1 MVNDKYLDYSDTING
16 RFLEYRELGYK
27 VIFLSADG
35 YYFKLINDI
44 DIDYLD
50 LINSGNWGYN
60 GSSKALNKI
69 KNCKNCVFFLDEK
82 EIGLTKQTDQKL
94 LKYVINNGC
103 IKEEFGNY
111 KVYMLGDKC
120 GED

>member
-1 MVNDKYLDYSDTING
+1 MGI
-16 RFLEYRELGYK
+16 FEELQQRQ
-27 VIFLSADG
+27 
-35 YYFKLINDI
+35 LIAQITNEQEVK
-44 DIDYLD
+44 D

-60 GSSKALNKI
+60 GSSKLFKKI
-69 KNCKNCVFFLDEK
+69 KSCKNCVFFLDEN
-82 EIGLTKQTDQKL
+82 EIDLNKQTDQKL
-94 LKYVINNGC
+94 LKYVIDNGC